1 MGGIFFG
8 FEKDWTINKHQF
20 QNWRAKDRLMELWS
34 VDSFMVIQKQG
45 VKAIRGWSWLIQDKK
60 DGHIKIV

>member
-1 MGGIFFG
+1 MTDFC
-8 FEKDWTINKHQF
+8 
-20 QNWRAKDRLMELWS
+20 LMELWS
-34 VDSFMVIQKQG
+34 VDSFMVVQKQG

>member
-20 QNWRAKDRLMELWS
+20 QNWRAKDRFLPNGTVECGFFHGYS
-34 VDSFMVIQKQG
+34 
-45 VKAIRGWSWLIQDKK
+45 KARSKGYTRLVMAYSR
-60 DGHIKIV
+60 